1 MKLKVTV
8 HGVAYEV
15 EVEVLDPG
23 EGFPAASPLP
33 AVSAGP
39 ARTAPSAPAPQA
51 PAAPSAAAP
60 AATAPAAGPGG
71 SVTSPIA
78 GTVVEIPCRAGDSV
92 REGQILLVVEA
103 MKMNTSI
110 AAPTPGKVKA
120 IPVAVGDN
128 VREGQVLVEFE

>member
-15 EVEVLDPG
+15 EVEVLDAG
-23 EGFPAASPLP
+23 EGFPAAGPLP
-33 AVSAGP
+33 AVSA
-39 ARTAPSAPAPQA
+39 APPRGVAPAPPP
-51 PAAPSAAAP
+51 PAAPRAEKAP
-60 AATAPAAGPGG
+60 GAGPGG
-71 SVTSPIA
+71 SVTCPIA
-78 GTVVEIPCRAGDSV
+78 GTVVEIKCRPGDAV

-110 AAPTPGKVKA
+110 AAPASGTVKA

-128 VREGQVLVEFE
+128 VREGQVLVEYE

>member
-15 EVEVLDPG
+15 EVEVLDAG
-23 EGFPAASPLP
+23 EGFAQAGPLP
-33 AVSAGP
+33 AAPAPPRRDAPPAPAARAEHGAGE
-39 ARTAPSAPAPQA
+39 TAPSG
-51 PAAPSAAAP
+51 
-60 AATAPAAGPGG
+60 GPGG

-78 GTVVEIPCRAGDSV
+78 GTVVEIKCRAGEEV

-110 AAPTPGKVKA
+110 AAPASGTVKA
-120 IPVAVGDN
+120 VPVAVGDN
-128 VREGQVLVEFE
+128 VREGQVLVEYA

>member
-23 EGFPAASPLP
+23 EGFAAAGPLP
-33 AVSAGP
+33 TVSAGP
-39 ARTAPSAPAPQA
+39 PRSAPPAP
-51 PAAPSAAAP
+51 PPPSAAPRAEKAP
-60 AATAPAAGPGG
+60 PGGSGG
-71 SVTSPIA
+71 SVTCPIA
-78 GTVVEIPCRAGDSV
+78 GTVVEIKCRTGDAV

-110 AAPTPGKVKA
+110 AAPTSGKVKA

-128 VREGQVLVEFE
+128 VREGQVLVEYE